1 MIGSASDPRKPGA
14 DSEPRAP
21 VLEIDNL
28 AVQVVG
34 EPAGRHIL
42 ENIGFNIRPG
52 EMLCVVGESGSGK
65 SVTSLAVMGLLP
77 PGSLQPSSGRILVE
91 EEDVLKASPARL
103 RELRATRIAMIF
115 QEPMTALNPVE
126 KVGEQIDEVLR
137 IHTKLDR
144 AKRRAKILAMLDAVH
159 MPDVERIYDSYPH
172 QLSGGQRQRVVISM
186 ALILEPKI
194 LIADE
199 PTTALDVTT
208 QKQILALIRE
218 LQKKHNTA
226 VLFITHDFG
235 VVAEIAD
242 RIVVMNK
249 GRVVEVGS
257 RDDILAHPQEPYT
270 RMLVSSVPSLVP
282 KRRTALKSDIVL
294 DLKELSKT
302 YAGRGFFGRERSIAA
317 AQGVSLSVRKGEI
330 VGIVGESGSG
340 KSTVAR
346 CVVRL
351 QDPTSGT
358 VLVHGEDIAKASGNQ
373 LRPLRRRVQIV
384 FQDPYR
390 SLNPRRRV
398 GDSVIEGLINY
409 GQRRDE
415 ALNRARELLGLVGL
429 SEDAMERYPHQF
441 SGGQRQRI
449 CIARALALEP
459 DILVADE
466 AVSALDV
473 SVQAQ
478 VLKLLDEIRERIG
491 IAVLFITHDLRVAAQ
506 ICDTIVVMQHGRVVE
521 AGPAAEVL
529 TAPRQ
534 DYTRALI
541 EAAPGRDWDFQNFRP
556 L

>member
-1 MIGSASDPRKPGA
+1 MQDNHLPA
-14 DSEPRAP
+14 
-21 VLEIDNL
+21 LEIDNL

-34 EPAGRHIL
+34 DRAGRHVL
-42 ENIGFNIRPG
+42 ENISFNLSPG
-52 EMLCVVGESGSGK
+52 ETLCVVGESGSGK

-77 PGSLQPSSGRILVE
+77 PDALRPSRGRILVE
-91 EEDVLKASPARL
+91 GEDILTASPSRL
-103 RELRATRIAMIF
+103 RELRATRVAMIF

-137 IHTKLDR
+137 IHSRLGR
-144 AKRRAKILAMLDAVH
+144 AERRAKILAMLELVH
-159 MPDVERIYDSYPH
+159 MPDAERIYDSYPH
-172 QLSGGQRQRVVISM
+172 ELSGGQRQRVVISM
-186 ALILEPKI
+186 ALILEPAI

-208 QKQILALIRE
+208 QKQILSLIRE
-218 LQKKHNTA
+218 LQMKHNTA

-242 RIVVMNK
+242 RIVVMNRGK
-249 GRVVEVGS
+249 VVEVGT
-257 RDDILAHPQEPYT
+257 RNDILARPREPYT

-282 KRRTALKSDIVL
+282 KPRGTLRTDIVL
-294 DLKELSKT
+294 DVKALSKT
-302 YAGRGFFGRERSIAA
+302 YAGKRLFGRRRSIPA
-317 AQGVSLSVRKGEI
+317 AQDVNLAVRRGEI

-340 KSTVAR
+340 KTTVAR

-351 QDPTSGT
+351 QDPTSGA
-358 VLVHGEDIAKASGNQ
+358 VLVHGEDIAKASRSQ
-373 LRPLRRRVQIV
+373 LRPMRRRVQIV

-390 SLNPRRRV
+390 SLNPRIKV
-398 GDSVIEGLINY
+398 GESIIEGLVNF
-409 GQRRDE
+409 GRSRDE
-415 ALNRARELLGLVGL
+415 ALSKARNLLDLVGL
-429 SEDAMERYPHQF
+429 NQDAMHRYPHQF

-478 VLKLLDEIRERIG
+478 VLELLDEIRQRVG
-491 IAVLFITHDLRVAAQ
+491 VGVLFITHDLRVAAQ
-506 ICDTIVVMQHGRVVE
+506 ICDTIVVMQKGRIVE
-521 AGPAAEVL
+521 AGPAAEIL
-529 TAPRQ
+529 IAPRQ

-541 EAAPGRDWDFQNFRP
+541 DAAPGRDWDFQNFRP
-556 L
+556 LRSSVR